1 MRNNELKQIEINT
14 LDKYD
19 RSKHYVAIVHYK
31 NATKKYIESFIKKHF
46 GISMLVY
53 FNSDFKPVDQ
63 HNTYP
68 ADTVLDGDFRSYYF
82 GHPIIEGGK
91 LV

>member
-1 MRNNELKQIEINT
+1 MKNSELKQININT
-14 LDKYD
+14 VDKYD
-19 RSKHYVAIVHYK
+19 TQKHYVAIVHYQ
-31 NATKKYIESFIKKHF
+31 NATKKYVESFIKKYF
-46 GISMLVY
+46 GISVMVF
-53 FNSDFKPVDQ
+53 FNSGFKPVDYD
-63 HNTYP
+63 NKYP